1 MKNSMINKM
10 KNSKFGKFL
19 RRVVGEDAGAVMM
32 EYVIIAVLIAAACV
46 VAVYY
51 FGRNVS
57 DGIEVMGEGISGRG
71 KEAATKQQTLQ
82 TTVGSRASD
91 AVENQKKFSDA
102 ESSSSSGQSAGGNS
116 SNP

>member
-57 DGIEVMGEGISGRG
+57 DGVEVAGTALAGQG
-71 KEAATKQQTLQ
+71 KSAADKQGTLKDN
-82 TTVGSRASD
+82 VDKRAQD

-102 ESSSSSGQSAGGNS
+102 ETSGEGGS
-116 SNP
+116 GSGSNP